1 MNIED
6 RFTFGLYEK
15 AIHSKYDWPERL
27 ALAKKAGYDFVE
39 ISIDESDERLERVY
53 WDREK
58 KLQFVKTILEAGVQ
72 VPTMCLSG
80 HRRYPIGSSYPEIR
94 DKGMEIMK
102 LAIDFAA
109 DTGIRIVQLAGYD
122 AWYDEPSTEET
133 AVNYDKNIKVSL
145 DYASKLGVTLAIENM
160 GIPFMD
166 SFEKVMY
173 YVNKYD
179 SPYLQ
184 IYPDIG
190 NLSAM
195 NLKLKDEYPKAEG
208 HIVGIHIKDTTE
220 GEVRRIPFE
229 EGTVDFVN
237 DFQIILKSGFT
248 GPLLIEMWA
257 DDNEDTFDEIRD
269 ARLFVIDKL
278 QSAQSILNS

>member
-15 AIHSKYDWPERL
+15 ALHARFSWPERL
-27 ALAKKAGYDFVE
+27 ELAKKAGYDFVE
-39 ISIDESDERLERVY
+39 ISIDESDERLERLY
-53 WDREK
+53 WGKIK
-58 KLQFVKTILEAGVQ
+58 KLEFVQTILETGIR

-80 HRRYPIGSSYPEIR
+80 HRRYPIGSSYGEIR
-94 DKGMEIMK
+94 EKGMEIMR

-109 DTGIRIVQLAGYD
+109 DTGVRIVQLAGYD
-122 AWYDEPSTEET
+122 AWYDEPGTEET
-133 AVNYDKNIKVSL
+133 AKNYENNIKASL
-145 DYASKLGVTLAIENM
+145 DYASKRGITLAIENM

-173 YVNKYD
+173 YVDKYN

-195 NLKLKDEYPKAEG
+195 NKKLADQFPRALG
-208 HIVGIHIKDTTE
+208 HIVGIHIKDTPE
-220 GEVRRIPFE
+220 GVVRRIPFG
-229 EGTVDFVN
+229 EGTVDFIN
-237 DFQIILKSGFT
+237 DFRIILRSGFT

-257 DDNEDTFDEIRD
+257 DEREDTFDEVRD
-269 ARLFVIDKL
+269 ARLYVIQKIKDA
-278 QSAQSILNS
+278 SVIL

>member
-1 MNIED
+1 MSILD

-15 AIHSKYDWPERL
+15 ALHARFDWPERL
-27 ALAKKAGYDFVE
+27 ELAKKAGYDFVE
-39 ISIDESDERLERVY
+39 ISIDESDERLARLY
-53 WDREK
+53 WDKEK
-58 KLQFVKTILEAGVQ
+58 KVQFVRTILETGVP

-80 HRRYPIGSSYPEIR
+80 HRRYPIGTSDIGIR
-94 DKGMEIMK
+94 EKGMEIMR

-109 DTGIRIVQLAGYD
+109 DTGVRIVQLAGYD
-122 AWYDEPSTEET
+122 AWYDEPSTAET
-133 AVNYDKNIKVSL
+133 AKNYENNIKVSL
-145 DYASKLGVTLAIENM
+145 DYAAKKGITLAIENM

-173 YVNKYD
+173 YVDKFD

-195 NLKLKDEYPKAEG
+195 NLKLADEFPKARG
-208 HIVGIHIKDTTE
+208 HIVGIHVKDTTE
-220 GEVRRIPFE
+220 GEVRRIPFNK
-229 EGTVDFVN
+229 GTVDFVN
-237 DFQIILKSGFT
+237 DFRIILQSGFT

-257 DDNEDTFDEIRD
+257 DEREDTFEEVRD
-269 ARLFVIDKL
+269 ARLFVIEKIIAAEK
-278 QSAQSILNS
+278 SFP